1 MTNQLRVDLANQFV
15 SSPSSNLPLY
25 FFFGSM
31 SRWKDRFAV
40 LDIENGSTT
49 VITST
54 PDHEVVVG
62 DSVRVDGVTGMTQ
75 INNLEGTVLSVA
87 ADQFTVNIDSS
98 GFSTYVSG
106 GYVERFVSVANEDET
121 IEDIKS
127 KILAMKFVS
136 GDMIC
141 HVIKRNDYATGKIFD
156 AYDPTTDMSDKDFYC
171 YSNGSIY
178 VCLDNARGMV
188 STIQPVG
195 SARSPQTY
203 RDGYIWKFVQ
213 RVDDHDMSLFGSVDW
228 LPVRPLKY
236 VNNQKGSIQSILVK
250 NRGNSYKHNDQVH
263 IVGDG
268 QSAKFSIGRFFENG
282 SIMNIVP
289 INSGVGYTWAK
300 AWIESTSGTEAE
312 LEVVVNKADE
322 IVDPVRELLAHSV
335 RINVPVK
342 GNEDGQIYIGPIRT
356 AGILRPDSDE
366 VSKFKDVVDARSSV
380 NVEGDGQVFSTG
392 DELVGLI
399 SNTHAVCAGSEP
411 SKIYFTEESGSGFI
425 EGEIINSGVKSVVT
439 GSINRFDIE
448 TLQNCNYIV
457 VKNFTPQ
464 NRNADQVDH
473 YVFTI
478 TF

>member
-49 VITST
+49 LITST
-54 PDHEVVVG
+54 PDHKVVAG
-62 DSVRVDGVTGMTQ
+62 DVVRVDGVTGMTQ
-75 INNLEGTVLSVA
+75 INNLEGTVLSVTD
-87 ADQFTVNIDSS
+87 DQISVNIDSS

-106 GYVERFVSVANEDET
+106 GYIERFVAVADDDET

-127 KILAMKFVS
+127 KILALKFVS

-141 HVIKRNDYATGKIFD
+141 HAIKRNDYAVGKIFD
-156 AYDPTTDMSDKDFYC
+156 AYDPSTDMSEKNFYC

-178 VCLDNARGMV
+178 ICLDNARGMV
-188 STIQPVG
+188 STIPPVG
-195 SARSPQTY
+195 SSRAPQTY

-213 RVDDHDMSLFGSVDW
+213 RVDDHDLDLFGSADW
-228 LPVRPLKY
+228 IPVRPLKY

-250 NRGNSYKHNDQVH
+250 NRGSQYKHNDKVH

-268 QSAKFSIGRFFENG
+268 QSASFSIGRFFENG

-289 INSGVGYTWAK
+289 INPGVGYTWAK
-300 AWIESTSGTEAE
+300 AWIESSTGTEAE
-312 LEVVVNKADE
+312 LEVVINKFDE
-322 IVDPVRELLAHSV
+322 IVDPVRELFAHSV
-335 RINVPVK
+335 RVNVPVK
-342 GNEDGQIYIGPIRT
+342 GNENGQVYIGPIRT
-356 AGILRPDSDE
+356 AGILRPDA
-366 VSKFKDVVDARSSV
+366 SKISSFKDIIDARSSV
-380 NVEGDGQVFSTG
+380 DVEGDGQIFSTG

-399 SNTHAVCAGSEP
+399 SNTRAICAGSEP
-411 SKIYFTEESGSGFI
+411 SRIYFTEESGSGFI
-425 EGEIINSGVKSVVT
+425 EGEIVNSGVKSVVT
-439 GSINRFDIE
+439 GSINRFDAQA
-448 TLQNCNYIV
+448 LQNCNYIIT
-457 VKNFTPQ
+457 KNFLPQ
-464 NRNADQVDH
+464 NRNADQVDN